1 MAERRRKIKVCCFC
15 GFISWMLKGSL
26 GPSCH
31 NLFMRATSLA
41 SLTGQTLH
49 SAFDEVDSQPQ
60 NRIIFQFHIPDLASL
75 SVFERNLIKI
85 LSLSSEAFFDF
96 FFVTWNIFKLH
107 KIKTWKRNLL
117 PKRNFL
123 SFDVLPESNRIGAVG
138 GNDNMF
144 EIWVTLHIIN
154 APMRVSHWKSHKAM
168 NIILSSVEAEADRL
182 HKWLEEIIPLSYYSR
197 HVLRAEGHL

>member
-96 FFVTWNIFKLH
+96 FLWHEIFLNSTKSRRG
-107 KIKTWKRNLL
+107 KEIYCRKAISYLL
-117 PKRNFL
+117 M
-123 SFDVLPESNRIGAVG
+123 SCQNRIESERLAEMTTCSRFGSHY
-138 GNDNMF
+138 
-144 EIWVTLHIIN
+144 TL
-154 APMRVSHWKSHKAM
+154 
-168 NIILSSVEAEADRL
+168 
-182 HKWLEEIIPLSYYSR
+182 
-197 HVLRAEGHL
+197 